1 MGNCKK
7 VLSLIVVSGMLA
19 FSANSYS
26 ETNSAEIA
34 EVKEPLVVAVTKK
47 NVYKVNPGDVIEIN
61 VWKEEG
67 MTQEVLVRPD
77 GGISFP
83 LVGDLIVQNLS
94 LVEVEKKVTEIL
106 TKYLA
111 DPVVT
116 VLAKQLLGNKIYVI
130 GQVNKPGEFV
140 VNRYIDIMQVLSMAG
155 GMTPYAAVN
164 DILILRR
171 DVNGKQQAIEFEYGE
186 IEDGDALET
195 NIVMQAGDVVVVP

>member
-94 LVEVEKKVTEIL
+94 LVEVEQKVTEIL